1 MPIWNCGDQKMYL
14 YFKELTNHGKNLKQ
28 LLFLNTGGPR
38 LSGPQLP
45 RFRNTGIEKKVPSPL
60 LSGIPRNSGI
70 PISNRYPGILKN
82 S

>member
-1 MPIWNCGDQKMYL
+1 M
-14 YFKELTNHGKNLKQ
+14 
-28 LLFLNTGGPR
+28 LLFSKKLLILLSKFILPSPNKKSYTGGPR

-45 RFRNTGIEKKVPSPL
+45 GFRNTGIEKKVPSPR

-70 PISNRYPGILKN
+70 PISNRYPGILRN